1 MVEWVVDIQSM
12 VPNGEIGERM
22 VVAQVDERAGTYAL
36 MHTPMLTS
44 HNRGEAFSDN
54 EIFMRGGWSTRAFGK
69 NEIDQFLQAMMDA
82 GWKRGLRPV
91 GFDPSAGEL
100 AAVHQHLEDV
110 RKIALMKV
118 TTATEMPAQAA
129 TVRACTED
137 STGDLKKW

>member
-1 MVEWVVDIQSM
+1 MAEWVVDIQSM

-22 VVAQVDERAGTYAL
+22 VVAQVDDRAGTYAL
-36 MHTPMLTS
+36 MHSPTLTT
-44 HNRGEAFSDN
+44 HNRAESFSDN
-54 EIFMRGGWSTRAFGK
+54 EIFMRAGWSAGRFGK

-100 AAVHQHLEDV
+100 AAVNRHLEDV

-118 TTATEMPAQAA
+118 TTSLEMLSEQAA
-129 TVRACTED
+129 CVETAAAADT
-137 STGDLKKW
+137 KW